1 MNSFPKDT
9 GIEIDFDL
17 PQSVWLQARR
27 RLARY
32 AQRCRVTVAGLPERL
47 LADFVIGS
55 HALTQADRL
64 LRLIRSAI
72 NGIFRNLLSFS
83 GWRGAAPHK
92 LAAMRFRPQ

>member
-1 MNSFPKDT
+1 MNSFLKDT

-32 AQRCRVTVAGLPERL
+32 AQRCRVTVAGLPKRL

-55 HALTQADRL
+55 HALTEADHFITL
-64 LRLIRSAI
+64 DPLRYKRDFPELTLI
-72 NGIFRNLLSFS
+72 
-83 GWRGAAPHK
+83 
-92 LAAMRFRPQ
+92 

>member
-1 MNSFPKDT
+1 MNTFLKDT
-9 GIEIDFDL
+9 GIAIDFDL

-32 AQRCRVTVAGLPERL
+32 AQRCRVTVAGRPKRL

-55 HALTQADRL
+55 HALTQADRFS
-64 LRLIRSAI
+64 LIRSAI

-83 GWRGAAPHK
+83 GWRGTASHK
-92 LAAMRFRPQ
+92 LAAMRFGPQ